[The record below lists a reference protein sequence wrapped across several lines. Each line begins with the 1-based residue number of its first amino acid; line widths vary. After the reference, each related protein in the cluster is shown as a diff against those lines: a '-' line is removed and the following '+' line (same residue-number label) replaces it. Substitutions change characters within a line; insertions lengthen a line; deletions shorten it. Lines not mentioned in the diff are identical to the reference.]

1 VKTDTL
7 GSLEAMRV
15 YECCGV
21 RVDRDPAYRSPMQ
34 QRMVQAWTE
43 GTSWELGACKVC
55 AKPFAAE
62 PVKLWDCEIPVTVC
76 EACAPLVTEHYAT
89 ERDQDRAVTQNP
101 WWDETCPP
109 RYRELITGRRWPD
122 HCDRRAIERV
132 QAWTASEPKGLV
144 LLGSSGAGKTLALW
158 AKARD
163 LERAG
168 IKPVFLSAVEFAR
181 KLATAA
187 RDLDRAEWLMRA
199 QVLIVDDLGKE
210 KLTAAV
216 APLIWEVLDARHNH
230 GRLTLISTR
239 FRGAEFVSRFS
250 EPVLGEDIRGRIAES
265 CAVVQFGVDS
275 QSIASR

>member
-1 VKTDTL
+1 MDTL

-15 YECCGV
+15 YEGCGV
-21 RVDRDPAYRSPMQ
+21 RIDREPARRSAMEK
-34 QRMVQAWTE
+34 RMAEAWGE
-43 GTSWELGACKVC
+43 GASWAMGACKVC
-55 AKPFAAE
+55 AKPFVSE
-62 PVKLWDCEIPVTVC
+62 PVRLWDCEIPVTVC
-76 EACAPLVTEHYAT
+76 EACAPMVTEHYSCDR
-89 ERDQDRAVTQNP
+89 EQDRAVTQNP

-109 RYRELITGRRWPD
+109 NYRELITGKRWPE
-122 HCDRRAIERV
+122 HCDRKAIDRV

-144 LLGSSGAGKTLALW
+144 LLGSSGAGKTLSLW

-163 LERAG
+163 LERSG

-199 QVLIVDDLGKE
+199 QVLIIDDLGKE

-216 APLIWEVLDARHNH
+216 APLIWEVLDSRHNH

-239 FRGAEFVSRFS
+239 FRGQEFVSRFS

-265 CAVVQFGVDS
+265 CTVVQFGLDG
-275 QSIASR
+275 QPRQAR

>member
-1 VKTDTL
+1 MDTL

-15 YECCGV
+15 FESCGV
-21 RVDRDPAYRSPMQ
+21 RIDREPARRSAMEK
-34 QRMVQAWTE
+34 RMAEAWGE
-43 GTSWELGACKVC
+43 GASWAMGACKVC
-55 AKPFAAE
+55 AKAFVSE
-62 PVKLWDCEIPVTVC
+62 PVRLWDCEIPVTVC
-76 EACAPLVTEHYAT
+76 EACGPMVTEHYSCDR
-89 ERDQDRAVTQNP
+89 EQDRAVTQNP

-109 RYRELITGRRWPD
+109 NYRELITGKRFPE
-122 HCDRRAIERV
+122 HCDRRAIDRV

-144 LLGSSGAGKTLALW
+144 LLGSSGAGKTLSLW

-181 KLATAA
+181 KLSTAA

-199 QVLIVDDLGKE
+199 QVLIIDDLGKE

-239 FRGAEFVSRFS
+239 FRGQEFVSRFT

-265 CAVVQFGVDS
+265 CTVVQFGLDG
-275 QSIASR
+275 QAKQAR